1 MHNLIIIIYFRYVK
15 KSFETNIFSKIKQP
29 CSLRYIVIILFQI
42 QTIIVIFIRN
52 TLGKAEQDILY
63 HYCLS
68 SQISFDFTR
77 WFCLIQTE
85 KQSNMRFAFLNCSL
99 VNEKVYQ
106 QGKWE
111 ASITPNLT
119 MHDM

>member
-1 MHNLIIIIYFRYVK
+1 M
-15 KSFETNIFSKIKQP
+15 
-29 CSLRYIVIILFQI
+29 IILFQI